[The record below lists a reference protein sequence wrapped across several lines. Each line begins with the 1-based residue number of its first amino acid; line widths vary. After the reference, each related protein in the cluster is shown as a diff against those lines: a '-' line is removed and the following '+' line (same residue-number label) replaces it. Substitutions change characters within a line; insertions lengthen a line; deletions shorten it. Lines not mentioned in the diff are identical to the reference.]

1 MCGRLSHLSVLLHVW
16 SLLSVCSRGT
26 QKTEMRDS
34 ERDRFSYNAYYN
46 ILSNVY
52 DKIAFKVY
60 YKILS
65 SVYYKVLSDA
75 LYVFYKTT
83 ATLNKKCRSNK

>member
-1 MCGRLSHLSVLLHVW
+1 MADYLICLFSYMFGLYYPFVLVAH
-16 SLLSVCSRGT
+16 R
-26 QKTEMRDS
+26 KTEMRDS

-83 ATLNKKCRSNK
+83 ATLIKKCRSNK